1 MTDDPQDLSQKLAHL
16 RAKYIAQFEGRFD
29 KVMAALNLFQSH
41 HSPEDQAEGL
51 KTLEYLTHK
60 LAGSGASYGF
70 PKITTTAK
78 EIERACLKIKA
89 SDQTMSTEHVDQLAL
104 LVQGLAEAKPEN

>member
-1 MTDDPQDLSQKLAHL
+1 MIDGSQDLTKKLAHL
-16 RAKYIAQFEGRFD
+16 QAKYSAQFKSRFD
-29 KVMAALNLFQSH
+29 KVKAALELLQVCNT
-41 HSPEDQAEGL
+41 PEDQAEGL

-70 PKITTTAK
+70 PKITIAAK

-89 SDQTMSTEHVDQLAL
+89 SDQTISAKHYDQLAL
-104 LVQGLAEAKPEN
+104 LVQDLAEAKPEN